1 MLHLDIKPD
10 NIYIREDGTP
20 MLIDFGSARQAIIS
34 ADHAQKITLTHGFAP
49 IEQYPDK
56 GKQGPWTDIY
66 ALGASMYFCISG
78 KRPPVSM
85 DRYQVLLKH
94 SVDSMTPATS
104 LGEGRYPRYLL
115 ECIDWALEIYPKD
128 RPQTAQELQDG
139 LLGTGR
145 PYKGP
150 KPTISISLK
159 DDPRAAYKK
168 DSGFPLWKSLL
179 VLIVLLGVASGA
191 AYIKWPL
198 IKKRYPA
205 QATKVEKLIRKAEPV
220 MHQLRDLVKS
230 R

>member
-1 MLHLDIKPD
+1 
-10 NIYIREDGTP
+10 
-20 MLIDFGSARQAIIS
+20 
-34 ADHAQKITLTHGFAP
+34 
-49 IEQYPDK
+49 
-56 GKQGPWTDIY
+56 
-66 ALGASMYFCISG
+66 
-78 KRPPVSM
+78 M

-94 SVDSMTPATS
+94 NVDSMTPALS

-150 KPTISISLK
+150 KPTISIPLK
-159 DDPRAAYKK
+159 DERRTDIKN
-168 DSGFPLWKSLL
+168 DSGFPVGKSLL
-179 VLIVLLGVASGA
+179 VLIVLFAVAAGS
-191 AYIKWPL
+191 AYAKWPL
-198 IKKRYPA
+198 LKKQFPV
-205 QATKVEKLIRKAEPV
+205 QARQVEKLIRKAEPV